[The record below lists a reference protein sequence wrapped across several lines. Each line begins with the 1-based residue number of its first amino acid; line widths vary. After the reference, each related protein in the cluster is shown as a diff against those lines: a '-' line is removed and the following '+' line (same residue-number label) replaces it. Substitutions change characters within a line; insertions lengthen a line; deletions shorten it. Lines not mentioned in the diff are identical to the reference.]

1 MGFFYFSVVSITSG
15 INKSTIFRPSSK
27 FPQVQVWLGA
37 AGMSGKSQNVSQRE
51 RERDTFYSICRFSHP
66 QKNLGH
72 NHLHERVIVLSTWDI
87 HHLVLFLNAK
97 LIYHCIVSLDLDF
110 PFYLILRI
118 ISLCVICLTF
128 YVAMCLPRL
137 TTSNKTISYCY
148 NAIKSWIGWS
158 PNLFFG
164 TNGLNMSIMFRR
176 FMIYQLISPA
186 AQREFIGLDELFY
199 ILAILTQ
206 FGYFWPVLITKYRL
220 LSIIAVPM
228 LVPIWNILKM
238 IVESFFI

>member
-1 MGFFYFSVVSITSG
+1 M
-15 INKSTIFRPSSK
+15 
-27 FPQVQVWLGA
+27 
-37 AGMSGKSQNVSQRE
+37 
-51 RERDTFYSICRFSHP
+51 
-66 QKNLGH
+66 
-72 NHLHERVIVLSTWDI
+72 
-87 HHLVLFLNAK
+87 
-97 LIYHCIVSLDLDF
+97 
-110 PFYLILRI
+110 ILRI

-238 IVESFFI
+238 IVESFFYLIIPMMRWSIAKKTRLSSFSTTGLVEQKTIIAKAVHYHTRGDGSGYQNGWIFGKVPNGLWPPPHFWKLT